1 MFPGKQEI
9 AARLYFIEVIRGLNE
24 QRVRL
29 GIKEEERTEEL
40 LDMRDELRAEYLALL
55 ESEAESTRRLEQ
67 LRLELQSLQ
76 ASLVHWNALKTEDER
91 RHTETIQNILDLSS
105 PEDSTPLP
113 PLVRG
118 CSRGAHAHA
127 QSCSLLSFSGQL
139 RELSSGPAGSHLV
152 LERLRHGTAQVGTL
166 QSWTGV
172 LFLVAKATPNIE
184 GRGH

>member
-55 ESEAESTRRLEQ
+55 ESEAESSRRLEQ

-91 RHTETIQNILDLSS
+91 RHTETIQNILG
-105 PEDSTPLP
+105 TPADHP
-113 PLVRG
+113 GR
-118 CSRGAHAHA
+118 SRPYCRFENRRNCTTYLHIY
-127 QSCSLLSFSGQL
+127 LYIY
-139 RELSSGPAGSHLV
+139 P
-152 LERLRHGTAQVGTL
+152 
-166 QSWTGV
+166 
-172 LFLVAKATPNIE
+172 
-184 GRGH
+184 